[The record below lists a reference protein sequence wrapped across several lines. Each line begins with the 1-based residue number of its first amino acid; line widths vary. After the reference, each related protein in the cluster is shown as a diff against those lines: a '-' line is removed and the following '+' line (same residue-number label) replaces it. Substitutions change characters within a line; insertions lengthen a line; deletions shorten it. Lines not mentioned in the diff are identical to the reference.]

1 MSVKGFILY
10 CLTNGIVLALIV
22 VLGFVAH
29 YRLVTKAVDAARA
42 ERDAHWTAEIAKSN
56 AETEKRLRLQ
66 AMAAQAADAVARD
79 AIEAASLKI
88 LELEKA
94 NEALPD
100 NRCGGLGRARVEL
113 LTRGPR

>member
-1 MSVKGFILY
+1 MKVLIAY
-10 CLTNGIVLALIV
+10 CAAIAVVIAVLVVIGLTALHRMV
-22 VLGFVAH
+22 SQAE
-29 YRLVTKAVDAARA
+29 DAARA
-42 ERDAHWTAEIAKSN
+42 ERDAHWTAEIARSN

-79 AIEAASLKI
+79 AIAAAELKI

-100 NRCGGLGRARVEL
+100 NRCGGLGRDRVEL
-113 LTRGPR
+113 LHRGPR